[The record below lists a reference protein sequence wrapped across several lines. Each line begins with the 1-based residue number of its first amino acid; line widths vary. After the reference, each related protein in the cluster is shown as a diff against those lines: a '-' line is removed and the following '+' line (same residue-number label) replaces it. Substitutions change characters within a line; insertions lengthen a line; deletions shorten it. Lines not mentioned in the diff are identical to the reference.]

1 LSSDLNDTAELIN
14 LVVDESGD
22 DYDELLSELKRI
34 KADIDSWELL
44 SMLGG
49 VDDKRNCILVIHPGA
64 GGTES
69 MDWAAMLLRMYLH
82 YCEHNSYKSDVIDL
96 LPGEPAGIK
105 SATVEIEGEYAY
117 GRLKA
122 ESGVHR
128 LVRISPFD
136 ATGRRHTSF
145 CSVFVY
151 PETEE
156 AGEIEI
162 NPGDLRIDTFRAS
175 GAGGQHV
182 NKTDSAV
189 RITHI
194 PTGTVATCQAER
206 SQHRNRDA
214 AMRFLK
220 AKLLK
225 RQRDE
230 DDRKRDEL
238 ESQKD
243 DIAWGSQIRSY
254 VLHPYNMVKDH
265 RTDVETSNTQAVLDG
280 ELDIFIN
287 AYLMQTVER
296 K

>member
-1 LSSDLNDTAELIN
+1 ML
-14 LVVDESGD
+14 DEESANE
-22 DYDELLSELKRI
+22 YDELIDELKRI
-34 KADIDSWELL
+34 EAEISDWEML
-44 SMLGG
+44 SMLGS
-49 VDDKRNCILVIHPGA
+49 VDDQRNCILVIHPGA

-82 YCEHNSYKSDVIDL
+82 YCENKGFKAEVIDL
-96 LPGEPAGIK
+96 LPGDPAGVK
-105 SATVEIEGEYAY
+105 SATLEVEGEYAY

-145 CSVFVY
+145 CSIFVY

-162 NPGDLRIDTFRAS
+162 DPNDLRIDTFRSS

-194 PTGTVATCQAER
+194 PTNIVATCQSER

-214 AMRFLK
+214 AMRFLR

-225 RQRDE
+225 QQRE
-230 DDRKRDEL
+230 EEEKKRDEL
-238 ESQKD
+238 ESKKD

-265 RTDVETSNTQAVLDG
+265 RTEVETSNTQAVLNG
-280 ELDIFIN
+280 ELDQFIES
-287 AYLMQTVER
+287 YLMQSVR